1 MSSRFLT
8 ANSSINCH
16 MNVATETGNQNLLC
30 CCCVDL
36 YPPAEPKERRQ
47 RPSDEHQMTN
57 KNRVQGWNKKPER
70 HLVSIQL
77 WRQDMI
83 S

>member
-1 MSSRFLT
+1 M
-8 ANSSINCH
+8 
-16 MNVATETGNQNLLC
+16 
-30 CCCVDL
+30 D
-36 YPPAEPKERRQ
+36 PPAALIPAVGCASRRTVRIFVAVRHHPTPEERRQ
-47 RPSDEHQMTN
+47 RPNDEHQMTN
-57 KNRVQGWNKKPER
+57 KNSVQGWNKKPER

>member
-36 YPPAEPKERRQ
+36 RA
-47 RPSDEHQMTN
+47 
-57 KNRVQGWNKKPER
+57 G
-70 HLVSIQL
+70 IQIL
-77 WRQDMI
+77 AVVYGILNLAAIASFI
-83 S
+83 SVLATITLESVYYGN